1 MIAVISRAVIA
12 VMLEQSLLVEIEG
25 AFTSGSS
32 RKQAEILRRVTDLFL
47 SGASHYS
54 SEQVGLFD
62 GVISRLAEKIE
73 IKARA
78 ELATRLAPV
87 ENAPPATV
95 RQLANDS
102 AIEVAGP
109 ILRQSLRLNDEDLLT
124 IASNEGQERLLAIS
138 KRATLNENIS
148 DVLVTRG
155 DRDIVLSI
163 ARNAGARF
171 SSSGYGRL
179 VDRSIDDEVLAIC
192 VGARK
197 DIPREH
203 FHALISKASEAV
215 FARLVASNP
224 ASIVEVQK
232 VLTGITGQEI
242 TANRKAKRDY
252 RKAEEQLDIMRRSG
266 ASMDG
271 TVWEFAAN
279 GKFLETVVALAALA
293 HAPRELVESMI
304 SDRRGDDD
312 SVLILAKAGGL
323 SWPTAKK
330 ICTLRR
336 GPGGLPPQAIEAAR
350 LNFEKLKTETAQ
362 RVIRFYNE
370 RHNALGAFA
379 RLAQQF
385 GDQDSNRPMPP
396 LSAASQRF

>member
-1 MIAVISRAVIA
+1 MIAVISRAVFP
-12 VMLEQSLLVEIEG
+12 VMVEQSLLVEIEG
-25 AFTSGSS
+25 AFASGSS

-47 SGASHYS
+47 AGASHYS

-87 ENAPPATV
+87 ENAPPAAV
-95 RQLANDS
+95 RRLANDN
-102 AIEVAGP
+102 AIEVAEP
-109 ILRQSLRLNDEDLLT
+109 ILRQSPRLSEQDLLT
-124 IASNEGQERLLAIS
+124 IASTEGQERLLAIS
-138 KRATLNENIS
+138 KRATLSENIS

-155 DRDIVLSI
+155 DRDIVLSV
-163 ARNAGARF
+163 AGNAGARF
-171 SSSGYGRL
+171 SNSGYGKL

-215 FARLVASNP
+215 FARLVANNP
-224 ASIVEVQK
+224 ASIAEVQK

-242 TANRKAKRDY
+242 TAKHRTKRDY

-266 ASMDG
+266 APMDG

-279 GKFLETVVALAALA
+279 GKFLETVVALAALS

-312 SVLILAKAGGL
+312 SVLILAKAAGL

-330 ICTLRR
+330 ICVLRR
-336 GPGGLPPQAIEAAR
+336 GPGGLPPQAVETSR
-350 LNFEKLKTETAQ
+350 QNFEKLKIETAQ

-379 RLAQQF
+379 HLAQQF
-385 GDQDSNRPMPP
+385 GEQDRPMPRHG
-396 LSAASQRF
+396 AASQRQ